1 MIKNKHLVK
10 FDFNRIL
17 VSRFISGIG
26 DWGGLI
32 AISNLSYSSTHSVKS
47 LSIIYAAKICSILFS
62 SVIQSLLLNK
72 IKQSFST
79 GKILAILEI
88 ISALSLIS
96 ILKVNGLETSTL
108 ASLYFLSA
116 ICSSIFLSLTNT
128 LITEMYPNE
137 YKEHFRLVQFSKR
150 AAFLIGPI
158 VMGAIIGVF
167 GNKIGIV
174 ADAVSFFLS
183 GIALYSIAAPIR
195 LLIKSEIGES
205 PDAGNQSNFQK
216 PKVLLFFGSATVALV
231 GLAGGAV
238 NSIELPY
245 IITQLNLGSSFFGL
259 SLALGGLGSI
269 IGLLIDKKVPDDY
282 SSSQLV
288 FLSITGLIVSFIPW
302 YFQSAYLFAL
312 ALVLFG
318 ISITIFS
325 NRTLFYL
332 VDCFN
337 GSSEVRSLF
346 KDKPTLFLFYHQ
358 VDSVA
363 MIIGAIISG
372 IVADLFS
379 TTESVHLIMFC
390 LFISILTNLLFVKL
404 SSHTEVK

>member
-1 MIKNKHLVK
+1 MIEHKNLMG
-10 FDFNRIL
+10 FYFNRIL

-32 AISNLSYSSTHSVKS
+32 AISNLSYNSTHSVKG

-62 SVIQSLLLNK
+62 SVIQGLVLK
-72 IKQSFST
+72 AIKQSFSI
-79 GKILAILEI
+79 GKILGVLEA

-96 ILKVNGLETSTL
+96 ILKVNELETPTL
-108 ASLYFLSA
+108 ATLYFLSA

-128 LITEMYPNE
+128 LITEIYPSE

-167 GNKIGIV
+167 GNKIGII
-174 ADAVSFFLS
+174 ADAASFLLS
-183 GIALYSIAAPIR
+183 GIALYSITAPIT
-195 LLIKSEIGES
+195 LLIKTEIGES
-205 PDAGNQSNFQK
+205 PDTNNKANFQK
-216 PKVLLFFGSATVALV
+216 PIALLFIASTIVGLV
-231 GLAGGAV
+231 GLTGGAV

-269 IGLLIDKKVPDDY
+269 CGLLIDTQIPDDY
-282 SSSQLV
+282 SSSQLI
-288 FLSITGLIVSFIPW
+288 FLSISGLIASFVPW
-302 YFQSAYLFAL
+302 YFNSSWLFAL

-332 VDCFN
+332 VDCYN
-337 GSSEVRSLF
+337 GSSEIRNLF
-346 KDKPTLFLFYHQ
+346 KDKPTFFLFYHQ

-363 MIIGAIISG
+363 MIIGAITSG
-372 IVADLFS
+372 IIADLYS
-379 TTESVHLIMFC
+379 TKESVHLIIFC
-390 LFISILTNLLFVKL
+390 LSISIIANFLFIRY
-404 SSHTEVK
+404 STHTETK